1 MRNMNQL
8 IYLTIVFSIVF
19 YIQCYLQSS
28 KSVEIIQT
36 TLETFNPNLLYE
48 KQPIYLY
55 DSIVNPADL
64 LHTTFKYQ
72 YMYHV
77 LSLSNQS
84 YLKKNM
90 SRFLIIYNDS
100 DEPVNISLIHPI
112 HNKTIDFYKGYLQT
126 KNYKVCKNNTDAFNR
141 LTTIDVILK
150 TNNCLILPLNW
161 TYMTHADNLLEIHV
175 FDGMSAVYSF
185 VA

>member
-64 LHTTFKYQ
+64 L
-72 YMYHV
+72 
-77 LSLSNQS
+77 
-84 YLKKNM
+84 
-90 SRFLIIYNDS
+90 
-100 DEPVNISLIHPI
+100 
-112 HNKTIDFYKGYLQT
+112 
-126 KNYKVCKNNTDAFNR
+126 
-141 LTTIDVILK
+141 
-150 TNNCLILPLNW
+150 
-161 TYMTHADNLLEIHV
+161 
-175 FDGMSAVYSF
+175 
-185 VA
+185 